1 MADRV
6 AISRVEE
13 GDIET
18 AVRQAISLAG
28 GLEEIIK
35 DDSRVL
41 IKPNM
46 YGTASSGSGLVTDA
60 RVTEAVTRKVLE
72 LGPKSVIIGDGAGA
86 GYDFPGF
93 STEEA
98 FKASGTL
105 EVAQRL
111 GVELRNLNRDTFEEV
126 SIEEPRVMEKV
137 RIAKTALESDV
148 IISIAVLKS
157 HIRTH
162 VTLSLKN
169 MKGVMPGT
177 EKRKSHRLG
186 LDLAIVDLNSVVRPS
201 YAVIDATVG
210 MEGLWQYPQDMKEV
224 GLVIAGRDALAV
236 DLVGTSL
243 MGIDTNQVMHL
254 TYLAQKEG
262 RTVDLEQIDLVGQPL
277 EPYRQQFKTGFQV
290 FEERFPQVRVLQ
302 GDSACSG
309 CTNELVS
316 AIIYMNEAG
325 YEKALEDLTVIIGNP
340 GDPKVTAKSAV
351 LGKCAKDFE
360 HLGYYEAGC
369 PPKEEDMIRALCE
382 VCAADK
388 DRVLATR
395 DEARR
400 KLWESS
406 DALMEH

>member
-1 MADRV
+1 
-6 AISRVEE
+6 
-13 GDIET
+13 
-18 AVRQAISLAG
+18 
-28 GLEEIIK
+28 
-35 DDSRVL
+35 
-41 IKPNM
+41 
-46 YGTASSGSGLVTDA
+46 
-60 RVTEAVTRKVLE
+60 
-72 LGPKSVIIGDGAGA
+72 
-86 GYDFPGF
+86 
-93 STEEA
+93 
-98 FKASGTL
+98 
-105 EVAQRL
+105 
-111 GVELRNLNRDTFEEV
+111 
-126 SIEEPRVMEKV
+126 MEKV

-169 MKGVMPGT
+169 MKGVIPGA

-186 LDLAIVDLNSVVRPS
+186 LDLAIVDLNSVVCPS

-224 GLVIAGRDALAV
+224 GLVIAGRNALAV